1 MLLHMFFPSK
11 CVACGSFGKV
21 LCINCKSSIKPV
33 TQDSC
38 IICYRSSTNGQ
49 THEICKKTSY
59 INNALAIIKYTGA
72 GKGWIGAIKYKKAY
86 GTISEV
92 MSVFPQSWI
101 QKFKKTTQHYTDAL
115 IVPIPLH
122 KQREK
127 MRGFNQSE
135 KIAKEFSK
143 IINIP
148 ISCVLL
154 RVINTPQQAKQPT
167 KNTRKENIKGAFI
180 LKQGEVV
187 KNKTIILI
195 DDLYT
200 SGHTAQEAAKILKI
214 AGAKTV
220 LLFTLAHG
228 KV

>member
-21 LCINCKSSIKPV
+21 LCAKCKNSIKPV

-38 IICYRSSTNGQ
+38 IICYRNSINGQ
-49 THEICKKTSY
+49 THETCKKTSY
-59 INNALAIIKYTGA
+59 IDNALAIIKYTGA
-72 GKGWIGAIKYKKAY
+72 GRDWIGAIKYKRAY
-86 GTISEV
+86 STISEV
-92 MSVFPQSWI
+92 VSFFPQSWV
-101 QKFKKTTQHYTDAL
+101 QKFKKITQYYTDAL